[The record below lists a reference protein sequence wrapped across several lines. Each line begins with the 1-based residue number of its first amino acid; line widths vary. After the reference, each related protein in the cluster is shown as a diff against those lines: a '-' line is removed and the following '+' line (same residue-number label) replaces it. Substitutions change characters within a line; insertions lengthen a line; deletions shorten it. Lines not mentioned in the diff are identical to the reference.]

1 MKTKYTVEKLDN
13 LLTDVIDC
21 PHSTPRWSVSGKR
34 VVRNFNLKDGNLD
47 FSDGYFVDEGTYL
60 ARIRRGRPEANDI
73 IISREAPIGTVGIVP
88 PGLECCLGQRLVL
101 LKVDKE
107 KCSPHYLLFA
117 LMSEYAQTQFRR
129 ANATGSIASN
139 LTIPDLK
146 EVTVPIVDD
155 QEEAGELLWSINEA
169 IQLNRQ
175 INDNLQA
182 MLATLYDYWFV
193 QFDFPDENGKPY
205 RSSGGKMVWNERLK
219 REIPDGWKVA
229 SIIDNPFAAVIKPGV
244 SRFEIKTYLA
254 TADVNGTSMGSGT
267 PVQYET
273 RETRANMEPSLHSV
287 WFAKMKASVKHLFFS
302 ESTKPVVDS
311 SILSTGF
318 LGLQCNEIS
327 FEYISSF
334 VSSPFF
340 EVMKDQLAHGA
351 TQEAVNNDNLRFI
364 PLLVPDERVVA
375 AFHKKA
381 CESYWVMG
389 GNVIENKTLTGL
401 RDWLLPMLMNGQATV
416 RQPQANYRLSDC

>member
-1 MKTKYTVEKLDN
+1 MSKHGYGVEKLDE

-21 PHSTPRWSVSGKR
+21 PHSTPRWADSGKR

-47 FSDGYFVDEGTYL
+47 FSDGYYVDKETFA
-60 ARIRRGRPEANDI
+60 ARVQRALPEADDI

-107 KCSPHYLLFA
+107 KCSSHYLLFA

-139 LTIPDLK
+139 LTIPDLR
-146 EVTVPIVDD
+146 EITIPVVEN
-155 QEEAGELLWSINEA
+155 QAEAGELLWSINES

-182 MLATLYDYWFV
+182 MLTTLYDYWFM
-193 QFDFPDENGKPY
+193 QFEFPDENGKPY

-219 REIPDGWKVA
+219 REIPDEWQVA
-229 SIIDNPFAAVIKPGV
+229 SIIGNPLVEIIKPGV
-244 SRFEIKTYLA
+244 ACFDTKTYFA
-254 TADVNGTSMGSGT
+254 TADVNGTAIANGT
-267 PVQYET
+267 PIAYKS
-273 RETRANMEPSLHSV
+273 RETRANMEPTLLSV
-287 WFAKMKASVKHLFFS
+287 WFAKMKASVKHIFFS
-302 ESTKPVVDS
+302 QPLQSLVEG

-318 LGLQCNEIS
+318 LGLQCSEES
-327 FEYISSF
+327 FEYIAAFISN
-334 VSSPFF
+334 PFF
-340 EVMKDQLAHGA
+340 ETMKDQLAHGA
-351 TQEAVNNDNLRFI
+351 TQEAVNNDDLRFM
-364 PLLVPDERVVA
+364 PLLIPDHQTLLK
-375 AFHKKA
+375 FHSKTNQVLSA
-381 CESYWVMG
+381 MG
-389 GNVIENKTLTGL
+389 GSIVENKKLQDL

-416 RQPQANYRLSDC
+416 RPQQANYP

>member
-1 MKTKYTVEKLDN
+1 MGGTI
-13 LLTDVIDC
+13 LL
-21 PHSTPRWSVSGKR
+21 
-34 VVRNFNLKDGNLD
+34 
-47 FSDGYFVDEGTYL
+47 
-60 ARIRRGRPEANDI
+60 
-73 IISREAPIGTVGIVP
+73 
-88 PGLECCLGQRLVL
+88 
-101 LKVDKE
+101 
-107 KCSPHYLLFA
+107 
-117 LMSEYAQTQFRR
+117 
-129 ANATGSIASN
+129 
-139 LTIPDLK
+139 
-146 EVTVPIVDD
+146 
-155 QEEAGELLWSINEA
+155 
-169 IQLNRQ
+169 
-175 INDNLQA
+175 NDNLQA
-182 MLATLYDYWFV
+182 MLATLYDYWFA

-219 REIPDGWKVA
+219 REIPDSWKVA

-254 TADVNGTSMGSGT
+254 TADVNGTSIGSGT

-340 EVMKDQLAHGA
+340 EAMKDQLAHGA

-416 RQPQANYRLSDC
+416 RQPQANYRLHNKVQPVFAVALLPQFIMGVKRGKMELDRILECNAATKTTEFIRKRSLSSRMVPNRL

>member
-1 MKTKYTVEKLDN
+1 MGGTI
-13 LLTDVIDC
+13 LL
-21 PHSTPRWSVSGKR
+21 
-34 VVRNFNLKDGNLD
+34 
-47 FSDGYFVDEGTYL
+47 
-60 ARIRRGRPEANDI
+60 
-73 IISREAPIGTVGIVP
+73 
-88 PGLECCLGQRLVL
+88 
-101 LKVDKE
+101 
-107 KCSPHYLLFA
+107 
-117 LMSEYAQTQFRR
+117 
-129 ANATGSIASN
+129 
-139 LTIPDLK
+139 
-146 EVTVPIVDD
+146 
-155 QEEAGELLWSINEA
+155 
-169 IQLNRQ
+169 
-175 INDNLQA
+175 NDNLQA

-244 SRFEIKTYLA
+244 SRFETKTYLA
-254 TADVNGTSMGSGT
+254 TADVNGTSIGSGT

-416 RQPQANYRLSDC
+416 RQPQANYRLHNKVQPVFAVALLPQFIMRVKRGKMELDRILECNAATKITEFIRKRSLSSRMVPNRL

>member
-1 MKTKYTVEKLDN
+1 
-13 LLTDVIDC
+13 
-21 PHSTPRWSVSGKR
+21 
-34 VVRNFNLKDGNLD
+34 
-47 FSDGYFVDEGTYL
+47 
-60 ARIRRGRPEANDI
+60 
-73 IISREAPIGTVGIVP
+73 
-88 PGLECCLGQRLVL
+88 
-101 LKVDKE
+101 
-107 KCSPHYLLFA
+107 
-117 LMSEYAQTQFRR
+117 
-129 ANATGSIASN
+129 
-139 LTIPDLK
+139 
-146 EVTVPIVDD
+146 
-155 QEEAGELLWSINEA
+155 
-169 IQLNRQ
+169 
-175 INDNLQA
+175 
-182 MLATLYDYWFV
+182 MLATLYDYWFA

-219 REIPDGWKVA
+219 REIPDSWKVA

-254 TADVNGTSMGSGT
+254 TADVNGTSIGSGT

-340 EVMKDQLAHGA
+340 EAMKDQLAHGA

-416 RQPQANYRLSDC
+416 RQPQANYRLVEWFHPSTAGRTPTELPLLVVLWIEREGDNDEANTHHRCALRHGGHA

>member
-1 MKTKYTVEKLDN
+1 
-13 LLTDVIDC
+13 
-21 PHSTPRWSVSGKR
+21 
-34 VVRNFNLKDGNLD
+34 
-47 FSDGYFVDEGTYL
+47 
-60 ARIRRGRPEANDI
+60 
-73 IISREAPIGTVGIVP
+73 
-88 PGLECCLGQRLVL
+88 
-101 LKVDKE
+101 
-107 KCSPHYLLFA
+107 
-117 LMSEYAQTQFRR
+117 
-129 ANATGSIASN
+129 
-139 LTIPDLK
+139 
-146 EVTVPIVDD
+146 
-155 QEEAGELLWSINEA
+155 
-169 IQLNRQ
+169 
-175 INDNLQA
+175 
-182 MLATLYDYWFV
+182 
-193 QFDFPDENGKPY
+193 
-205 RSSGGKMVWNERLK
+205 MVWNERLK
-219 REIPDGWKVA
+219 REIPDSWKVA

-254 TADVNGTSMGSGT
+254 TADVNGTSIGSGT

-340 EVMKDQLAHGA
+340 EAMKDQLAHGA

-416 RQPQANYRLSDC
+416 RQPQANYRLVEWFHPSTAGRTPTELPLLVVLWIEREGDNDEANTHHRCALRHGGMPRRHPAKTTRTRAHSSTPKVRRGRVCAPIGRGAARLTVSLPYSKENRRLLRTHAHLLPPHHRSIDEQHQQGCPSNPN